1 MPDRPSLRP
10 PLRYSRSGSKG
21 TSIIERVT
29 EKAVQGAYGPL
40 EQREDEAE
48 EQNNVGGNRY
58 VDRVF
63 NRGPRR
69 RY

>member
-1 MPDRPSLRP
+1 MALM
-10 PLRYSRSGSKG
+10 
-21 TSIIERVT
+21 
-29 EKAVQGAYGPL
+29 